1 MSNQIRKMKEQSFE
15 RYVQQLAHAVD
26 QQQVA
31 LCVLECYWGQVPTE
45 LATFLQPY
53 LRQRFPSVQA
63 CLDGIPE
70 VVQNYR
76 LGLPWDHKEAPAD
89 ATGDVTTEP
98 DYAAM
103 TLAPSLSAGTMEPS
117 SEQTPED

>member
-1 MSNQIRKMKEQSFE
+1 MSNQIKRMKEQSFE
-15 RYVQQLAHAVD
+15 RYVAQLARAVD

-45 LATFLQPY
+45 LAAFLQPY
-53 LRQRFPSVQA
+53 MSQRFPGVQA

-70 VVQNYR
+70 VVQNFK

-89 ATGDVTTEP
+89 ATGDVTAEP
-98 DYAAM
+98 NYAAM
-103 TLAPSLSAGTMEPS
+103 TLAPSLSAGAMEPS
-117 SEQTPED
+117 NEQTSED